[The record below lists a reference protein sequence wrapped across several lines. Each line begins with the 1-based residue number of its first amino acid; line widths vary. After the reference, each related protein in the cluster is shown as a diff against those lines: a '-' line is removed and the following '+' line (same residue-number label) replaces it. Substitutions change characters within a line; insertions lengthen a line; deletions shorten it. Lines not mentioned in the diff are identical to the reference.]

1 MQGRLAPR
9 EPRDMDS
16 DLCALIGEN
25 FRGDLRANE
34 PLARHTSLKVGG
46 AAECFAVPADL
57 ADLQGLLTVLAERNI
72 PYLVIGGGF
81 NLLVRDGGWRG
92 VVVSLTKLNRL
103 ERRDGNQIY
112 AEAGVANLALAL
124 FAEEEGFA
132 GLEFLAWIPG
142 SVGGAVAMN
151 AGAHGGATLEMVE
164 TLVTLRDNE
173 LLELTQEELVF
184 GYRYLRLDPGE
195 IVVAATFRMMPGDA
209 HAIAARMADY
219 QARRGGQKVG
229 FPNAGSFFK
238 NPPGRQAWQL
248 IDEAG
253 LRGHRIGG
261 AQVSAVHSNFLVNCG
276 GAAAR
281 DFLELAELI
290 RERVKEVCGIEL
302 EQEVRVVGEE

>member
-1 MQGRLAPR
+1 MNCR
-9 EPRDMDS
+9 EPWIMNS
-16 DLCALIGEN
+16 DLCALL
-25 FRGDLRANE
+25 RGTIRCELRANE

-46 AAECFAVPADL
+46 AADCFAVPADL
-57 ADLQGLLTVLAERNI
+57 ADLQGLLAVLAEQKI

-92 VVVSLTKLNRL
+92 VVVSLSRLNRL
-103 ERRDGNQIY
+103 ERRDGNRIY
-112 AEAGVANLALAL
+112 AEAGATNLALGR
-124 FAEEEGFA
+124 FAEQEGLA

-142 SVGGAVAMN
+142 SVGGAAAMN

-164 TLVTLRDNE
+164 TLVTLRDQE
-173 LLELTQEELVF
+173 LLELAQAELTF

-195 IVVAATFRMMPGDA
+195 IVVAATFRLVPGDPQ
-209 HAIAARMADY
+209 AIAARMADY
-219 QARRGGQKVG
+219 QARRGGQQVG

-253 LRGHRIGG
+253 LRGQRIGG
-261 AQVSAVHSNFLVNCG
+261 AQVSAVHSNFLVNRG
-276 GAAAR
+276 GAKAK
-281 DFLELAELI
+281 DFLQLAALI
-290 RERVKEVCGIEL
+290 MERVKESAGVEL